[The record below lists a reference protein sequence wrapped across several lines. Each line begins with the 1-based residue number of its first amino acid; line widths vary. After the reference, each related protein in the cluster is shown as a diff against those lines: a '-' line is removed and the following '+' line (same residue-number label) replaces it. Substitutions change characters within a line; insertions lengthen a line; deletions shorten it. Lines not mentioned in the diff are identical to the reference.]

1 MKNRTLLFGEGLF
14 ETFRVYRARR
24 LAFAEDHLDRMA
36 EGASFFALPFSRK
49 KAFDALKL
57 ALEEIPPDSEARL
70 RLNLV
75 SEGDH
80 RAEKTAFHTSWE
92 PLPEMGAWQDQGV
105 KLAFCR
111 FQRFSGSP
119 LVRFKTTSY
128 LENIFAFT
136 WARDQGFFDAL
147 FTNERGQITEGS
159 ISNVFFFEEG
169 HIWTPPTHA
178 GLLPGVTRKQIIEVA
193 RAVGIPVTE
202 RTVMP
207 GDLDQFDGAFVTNS
221 VIEILPVCAVGDIVY
236 AIPEMIQ
243 TVRAGYQKRLEAAFF
258 PAGPKLQS
266 PAKNS
271 ASWS

>member
-24 LAFAEDHLDRMA
+24 LAFVEDHLDRMA
-36 EGASFFALPFSRK
+36 EGANFFALPFTRE
-49 KAFDALKL
+49 KAIDALKL

-105 KLAFCR
+105 KLAFCP
-111 FQRFSGSP
+111 FQRFSSP

-147 FTNERGQITEGS
+147 FTNERGQISEGC
-159 ISNVFFFEEG
+159 ISNIFFFEAG

-193 RAVGIPVTE
+193 RAVGLPVTE
-202 RTVMP
+202 RTVIP
-207 GDLDQFDGAFVTNS
+207 GDLNRFDGAFVTNS
-221 VIEILPVCAVGDIVY
+221 VIETLPVCAVGDIVY
-236 AIPEMIQ
+236 AIPEMIE
-243 TVRAGYQKRLEAAFF
+243 TLRAGYQERLEAAFF
-258 PAGPKLQS
+258 RSGPKLQGS
-266 PAKNS
+266 SKNGS
-271 ASWS
+271 SWS